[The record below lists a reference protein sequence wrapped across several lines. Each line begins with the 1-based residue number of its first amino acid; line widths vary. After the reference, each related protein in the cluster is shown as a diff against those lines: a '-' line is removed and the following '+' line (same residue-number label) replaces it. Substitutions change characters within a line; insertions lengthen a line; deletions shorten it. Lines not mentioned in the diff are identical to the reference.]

1 MDATTPHSGTR
12 TGVPSTIHLLKGS
25 LSRDA
30 DALDRERLDDDSDQ
44 GRIRCPVCAWRPTAS
59 SRWTC
64 HVGDTPEPP
73 FDACGTV
80 WNTFE
85 TRGRCPGCG
94 HQWFWTTCP
103 RCEEASPHQEWYQG

>member
-1 MDATTPHSGTR
+1 LDANLWHRRERGARLTLY
-12 TGVPSTIHLLKGS
+12 LLKGT
-25 LSRDA
+25 LARDA
-30 DALDRERLDDDSDQ
+30 VVRDRDRLDDDSDQ

-80 WNTFE
+80 
-85 TRGRCPGCG
+85 
-94 HQWFWTTCP
+94 
-103 RCEEASPHQEWYQG
+103 